1 MRKGVLLTL
10 TLCLFTA
17 TVCAVAESGEPGAW
31 FLTVGDLVPAEGDD
45 GETAVAIYTLS
56 VCLIPGQGSEEATG
70 PRGQVGAVLFTVTLP
85 PSWQLCDVGPG
96 GGAQGA
102 TVTVSDR
109 AGEGI
114 WWLLVDG
121 PMELAGGGELAVL
134 TVKVPSAGEASGGTV
149 TVCPAPDSPYI
160 YYLKE
165 NGRMTAIPLAGCTTE
180 ICPRRTQQ
188 GTDPAESG
196 AESESESKAET
207 EEETETEVETV
218 PVTDIETSTEPETD
232 PETETEPKI
241 PVGTVYVGCQEADC
255 GEGSFS
261 VRFLFLVPEAGA
273 GQGSGAVWVSG
284 GGTATLSVSTATAVT
299 AREGRKIAVTEP
311 EAGYLFCMLTYSG
324 LRTAGRY
331 TFTVD
336 TGQGLICIFYENG
349 EYKGMV
355 P

>member
-31 FLTVGDLVPAEGDD
+31 FLTVGDLLPAEGEN
-45 GETAVAIYTLS
+45 GETAVAVYTLS
-56 VCLIPGQGSEEATG
+56 VCLIPGQGSEGATG

-96 GGAQGA
+96 GGTQDA
-102 TVTVSDR
+102 TVTVSER
-109 AGEGI
+109 AGEGSWYI
-114 WWLLVDG
+114 LVDG

-134 TVKVPSAGEASGGTV
+134 TVKVPSAREASGGTV
-149 TVCPAPDSPYI
+149 TVCPASDSPYI

-165 NGRMTAIPLAGCTTE
+165 NGRMTTIPLAGCTTE

-188 GTDPAESG
+188 GEEPAESG
-196 AESESESKAET
+196 AESET
-207 EEETETEVETV
+207 GTETETETVTGMETV

-273 GQGSGAVWVSG
+273 GQGSGAMWVSG

-311 EAGYLFCMLTYSG
+311 EEGYLFCMLTYSG

>member
-1 MRKGVLLTL
+1 MLLTL
-10 TLCLFTA
+10 TLCLLAA
-17 TVCAVAESGEPGAW
+17 TVCAVAESGETDREPGTW
-31 FLTVGDLVPAEGDD
+31 LLTVGDLLPADGDG
-45 GETAVAIYTLS
+45 GEAAVMVCTLS
-56 VCLIPGQGSEEATG
+56 VCLLPGQGSEGVTG
-70 PRGQVGAVLFTVTLP
+70 PRGQVGAVLFSVTLP
-85 PSWQLCDVGPG
+85 SSWKLCDVSPG
-96 GGAQGA
+96 GGTQDA
-102 TVTVSDR
+102 TVTVSER
-109 AGEGI
+109 AGEGSWYI
-114 WWLLVDG
+114 LVDG

-149 TVCPAPDSPYI
+149 TVCPASDSPYI

-218 PVTDIETSTEPETD
+218 PVTDKEK
-232 PETETEPKI
+232 ETETEAETKPEC

-261 VRFLFLVPEAGA
+261 VRFLFLVPEDGA

-299 AREGRKIAVTEP
+299 AREGRKTAVTEP

>member
-31 FLTVGDLVPAEGDD
+31 FLTVGDPVPAEGGN

-56 VCLIPGQGSEEATG
+56 VCLTPGQGSEGATG

-96 GGAQGA
+96 GGVQGA

-114 WWLLVDG
+114 WRLLVDG

-188 GTDPAESG
+188 GEEPAESY
-196 AESESESKAET
+196 AESET
-207 EEETETEVETV
+207 GTGTETETVTGMETV

-241 PVGTVYVGCQEADC
+241 PSRAVYVGCQETDC

-311 EAGYLFCMLTYSG
+311 EEGYLFCMLTYSG

>member
-1 MRKGVLLTL
+1 MLLTL
-10 TLCLFTA
+10 TLCLLAA
-17 TVCAVAESGEPGAW
+17 TVCAVAESGESDREPGTW
-31 FLTVGDLVPAEGDD
+31 LLTVGDLLPADGDD

-56 VCLIPGQGSEEATG
+56 VCLIPGQGSEGATG
-70 PRGQVGAVLFTVTLP
+70 SRGQVGAVLFTVTLP
-85 PSWQLCDVGPG
+85 PSWQLCDVDPG

-109 AGEGI
+109 AWEGI

-134 TVKVPSAGEASGGTV
+134 TVKVPSAREASGGTV
-149 TVCPAPDSPYI
+149 TVCPASDSPYI

-218 PVTDIETSTEPETD
+218 PVTDKEK
-232 PETETEPKI
+232 ETETEAETKPEC
-241 PVGTVYVGCQEADC
+241 PAGAVYVGCQEADC
-255 GEGSFS
+255 GEGLFS
-261 VRFLFLVPEAGA
+261 VRFLFLVPKNGA

-284 GGTATLSVSTATAVT
+284 GGTATLSLSTAADVT
-299 AREGRKIAVTEP
+299 AREGRKTAVTEP
-311 EAGYLFCMLTYSG
+311 EEGYLFCILTYSE

-331 TFTVD
+331 IFTVD
-336 TGQGLICIFYENG
+336 TGQRLIRILYEEGEYGGLIR
-349 EYKGMV
+349 
-355 P
+355 